1 MIRGLGERSQTGEKA
16 KAESGGF
23 TQENM
28 SQVPFAGNAAR
39 TQELM
44 RSSAQMA
51 EANRARAEE
60 IARKKAEV
68 ERAMQHRGDGLY
80 DLNRTVMGQAKKM
93 GVEPAVK
100 LDTGSQQQK
109 PKRSWFFGRK
119 TG

>member
-1 MIRGLGERSQTGEKA
+1 MIRGLGECSQTGEKA

-60 IARKKAEV
+60 IARKRAEV

-100 LDTGSQQQK
+100 LDTGSQQK

>member
-1 MIRGLGERSQTGEKA
+1 MVRGLGERSQTGEKT

-51 EANRARAEE
+51 EANRRRAEE
-60 IARKKAEV
+60 IAQKRAEV
-68 ERAMQHRGDGLY
+68 TRAMQNRDAGLY
-80 DLNRTVMGQAKKM
+80 DLNRTVMEKTRSM